1 MNKKEGNSTKIVY
14 AQSDSEEVIR
24 MQIRHMTEEDLQGI
38 LQMTLDEGWISD
50 LSEFR
55 MFIKFNPK
63 GCFVCTGDDR
73 VIGSIMTFQ
82 HSKSAWIG
90 NFIVDREYRAKGI
103 GKELLLRAI
112 NYLNK
117 EKKERIFLNAA
128 EQAEELYK
136 RFAFKKVMTVNRW
149 LGRAVK
155 PINSVENLSEVIP
168 DSASFIELDASLWRE
183 ERFFLI
189 SRLLSFRN
197 YKAYF
202 KPFGFLMYGGIR
214 DFIAVGPWELETE
227 NEEIA
232 EKLFVSALSA
242 LNFESKIVLD
252 VPSTNKIAEKI
263 LIKYKF
269 EIISSTL
276 FMCRG
281 KVPEIHFGRIFSF
294 ASMGS
299 MG

>member
-1 MNKKEGNSTKIVY
+1 MH
-14 AQSDSEEVIR
+14 
-24 MQIRHMTEEDLQGI
+24 IRHMNKEDLPAI
-38 LQMTLDEGWISD
+38 LQMALEEGWISD
-50 LSEFR
+50 LSEFL
-55 MFIKFNPK
+55 MFLKFNPK
-63 GCFVCTGDDR
+63 GCFVCTIDDW
-73 VIGSIMTFQ
+73 VIGSIMTFC

-90 NFIVDREYRAKGI
+90 NFIVAKEYRGKGI
-103 GKELLLRAI
+103 GKELLFRAI

-117 EKKERIFLNAA
+117 EKKEQIFLNAA

-136 RFAFKKVMTVNRW
+136 RFGFKRVVPVNRW

-155 PINSVENLSEVIP
+155 PVNSVENLSEVIP
-168 DSASFIELDASLWRE
+168 DCSSFVELDALLWKE

-189 SRLLSFRN
+189 SRFLSLRN
-197 YKAYF
+197 F
-202 KPFGFLMYGGIR
+202 KSHLEPFGFLMYGGIR
-214 DFIAVGPWELETE
+214 DFITIGPWELETE
-227 NEEIA
+227 NEDIA
-232 EKLFVSALSA
+232 EKLFVSALSD
-242 LNFESKIVLD
+242 LKFGSKIVLD

-281 KVPEIHFGRIFSF
+281 KVPEINFGGIFSF

>member
-1 MNKKEGNSTKIVY
+1 
-14 AQSDSEEVIR
+14 
-24 MQIRHMTEEDLQGI
+24 MQIRYMTEEDLSAI

-55 MFIKFNPK
+55 MFIKFNPS

-73 VIGSIMTFQ
+73 VIGSIMTFC

-90 NFIVDREYRAKGI
+90 NFIVAKEHRAKGI
-103 GKELLLRAI
+103 GKELLLRTI
-112 NYLNK
+112 NYLKK

-128 EQAEELYK
+128 EQAEELYERFGFK
-136 RFAFKKVMTVNRW
+136 RVMPVNRW
-149 LGRAVK
+149 MGRAVK
-155 PINSVENLSEVIP
+155 PAKGVENLSEVIP
-168 DSASFIELDASLWRE
+168 DCSSLVELDAFLWKE

-189 SRLLSFRN
+189 SRFLSSRN
-197 YKAYF
+197 F
-202 KPFGFLMYGGIR
+202 QVCFEPFGFLMYGGIR
-214 DFIAVGPWELETE
+214 DFIAVGPWELESE
-227 NEEIA
+227 NEDIA
-232 EKLFVSALSA
+232 EKLFVSALSD
-242 LNFESKIVLD
+242 LKFESKIILD
-252 VPSTNKIAEKI
+252 VPSTNKMAEKI
-263 LIKYKF
+263 LKKYKF
-269 EIISSTL
+269 EIINSTL